1 MVTYKKN
8 NMNFIVKSIRRF
20 PYLFLTFLFAS
31 GIVLEY
37 TFQLDLANQIGLG
50 LSFVVAISTF
60 FLYVKMPTLSLPSK
74 TSFLSILFILLVFFF
89 LGGIFEY
96 ACHPIPSDEL
106 QSCGATELKERVA
119 QIKSVPKL
127 TKGGK
132 ISCESE
138 VYLETENRNENDKVS
153 VFALLTFDTCSVSFK
168 KGDVVVIS
176 SSLKSTENNETI
188 GFNYDTYLRK
198 KGVEATS
205 FVKDYRILKTLDKL
219 SLETYASGLN
229 LFLQNS
235 VMADN
240 DVDECNARDL
250 IVAIT
255 LGDKTDMD
263 DGLKDAYSKA
273 GTSHLLA
280 VSGLHVGII
289 ILIVETLVGFVIHP
303 KRRRYA
309 FAAVLLAI
317 IWGYAFL
324 TGLTASV
331 VRTAFM
337 YTVYRVAMLLFSK
350 PNPINVVS
358 FTAFVMLVYN
368 PFNVFDLGFQLS
380 FSAVYSILLFGQ
392 PLINGFEKFLPEI
405 KLKGRVGMCLSK
417 LRTYVLGS
425 VAISL
430 SAQILTTPIILL
442 TFHTLPILSIV
453 SSLFTIPLVTLLIPL
468 SFIYYGFFVLSTL
481 LPVLTSVASGVLY
494 LTLSVAK
501 SVNAIVRYT
510 ADVSFCTVDRLP
522 FYCYDVAVYV
532 AVFLLIVAYYNYRRI
547 LLLWISV
554 SISVAYFVAASIDG
568 MNTKKCRMLAVYNVN
583 GVRAVN
589 RMTESN
595 TLFGCNDTLK
605 VSKKAGE
612 FWTNGLM
619 PSPSSTEENFFDF
632 EKQRV
637 YVLSDREEMKR
648 DVMTPLDVDV
658 LILTDN
664 VAAKL
669 CDLKNFRFRKLIV
682 DGSNKYYV
690 AKKWREE
697 REKGRV
703 DCHIVRFD
711 GSWVEYSH

>member
-1 MVTYKKN
+1 
-8 NMNFIVKSIRRF
+8 
-20 PYLFLTFLFAS
+20 
-31 GIVLEY
+31 
-37 TFQLDLANQIGLG
+37 
-50 LSFVVAISTF
+50 
-60 FLYVKMPTLSLPSK
+60 
-74 TSFLSILFILLVFFF
+74 
-89 LGGIFEY
+89 
-96 ACHPIPSDEL
+96 
-106 QSCGATELKERVA
+106 
-119 QIKSVPKL
+119 
-127 TKGGK
+127 
-132 ISCESE
+132 
-138 VYLETENRNENDKVS
+138 
-153 VFALLTFDTCSVSFK
+153 
-168 KGDVVVIS
+168 
-176 SSLKSTENNETI
+176 
-188 GFNYDTYLRK
+188 
-198 KGVEATS
+198 
-205 FVKDYRILKTLDKL
+205 
-219 SLETYASGLN
+219 
-229 LFLQNS
+229 
-235 VMADN
+235 MADN

-309 FAAVLLAI
+309 FAAVLLTI

-324 TGLTASV
+324 TGLAASV

-368 PFNVFDLGFQLS
+368 PFNIFDLGFQLS

-392 PLINGFEKFLPEI
+392 PLINGFGKFFPEI

-468 SFIYYGFFVLSTL
+468 SFVYYGFFVLSTL

-532 AVFLLIVAYYNYRRI
+532 VVFLLVAAYYNYRRI
-547 LLLWISV
+547 LLLWISA
-554 SISVAYFVAASIDG
+554 SISVVYFVTASIDG
-568 MNTKKCRMLAVYNVN
+568 VNIKKCRMLAVYNAN
-583 GVRAVN
+583 GVTAVN

-605 VSKKAGE
+605 VAKKAGE
-612 FWTNGLM
+612 FWTNRLM
-619 PSPSSTEENFFDF
+619 PSPSSTEETFFDF
-632 EKQRV
+632 EKQRI
-637 YVLSDREEMKR
+637 YVLSDKNEIKREPMS
-648 DVMTPLDVDV
+648 PLEVDV
-658 LILTDN
+658 LILADN

-669 CDLKNFRFRKLIV
+669 SELKNFRFRKLIV

-690 AKKWREE
+690 AKEWREE
-697 REKGRV
+697 REQGRV

-711 GSWVEYSH
+711 GSWIGHSR

>member
-1 MVTYKKN
+1 MD
-8 NMNFIVKSIRRF
+8 FIIKSIRRF
-20 PYLFLTFLFAS
+20 PYLFLTFFFAS
-31 GIVLEY
+31 GIVSEY
-37 TFQLDLANQIGLG
+37 TFQFGSANQIGLAS
-50 LSFVVAISTF
+50 SFVLAISTF
-60 FLYVKMPTLSLPSK
+60 FFYVKKTVSK
-74 TSFLSILFILLVFFF
+74 FLFLSILSLLSAFFF
-89 LGGIFEY
+89 LGGIFEHS
-96 ACHPIPSDEL
+96 CHPISSNEL
-106 QSCGATELKERVA
+106 QSCGATELNVRVA

-127 TKGGK
+127 TRGGK
-132 ISCESE
+132 ISCESD
-138 VYLETENRNENDKVS
+138 VYFETEKRNEKAS
-153 VFALLTFDTCSVSFK
+153 VFAMLTFDTCSVSFK
-168 KGDVVVIS
+168 KGDFVVFS
-176 SSLKSTENNETI
+176 SSLKSTESNETV

-205 FVKDYRILKTLDKL
+205 FVKDYRVLKSSDRL

-229 LFLQNS
+229 AFLQNS
-235 VMADN
+235 VEAKD
-240 DVDECNARDL
+240 DVDEINARDL

-289 ILIVETLVGFVIHP
+289 ILIVECLVGLVIHP

-309 FAAVLLAI
+309 FATVLIAI

-324 TGLTASV
+324 TGLAASV

-337 YTVYRVAMLLFSK
+337 YTVYRVALLLFSK
-350 PNPINVVS
+350 PNPIHVVS

-392 PLINGFEKFLPEI
+392 PLINGFEKLIPEI

-453 SSLFTIPLVTLLIPL
+453 SSLITIPLVTLLIPL

-481 LPVLTSVASGVLY
+481 LPVLTYVTSGVLY
-494 LTLSVAK
+494 LTLGVAK
-501 SVNAIVRYT
+501 VVNAIVCYT
-510 ADVSFCTVDRLP
+510 ADISFCTVDRLP
-522 FYCYDVAVYV
+522 FYGYDVAVYIV
-532 AVFLLIVAYYNYRRI
+532 VFLLLVAYHNYRRI
-547 LLLWISV
+547 LLLWISS
-554 SISVAYFVAASIDG
+554 SISVVYFVAATIDG
-568 MNTKKCRMLAVYNVN
+568 MNTKNCRMFAVYNVN
-583 GVRAVN
+583 GVTAVN
-589 RMTESN
+589 RMMGSN

-605 VSKKAGE
+605 VVKKAGD
-612 FWTNGLM
+612 FWTNRLM
-619 PSPSSTEENFFDF
+619 PSPSSTEETFFDF
-632 EKQRV
+632 EKQRI
-637 YVLSDREEMKR
+637 YVLSDKNEIKR
-648 DVMTPLDVDV
+648 DPMSPLEVDV
-658 LILTDN
+658 LILADN

-669 CDLKNFRFRKLIV
+669 SELKNFRFRKLIV

-697 REKGRV
+697 REQGRV

-711 GSWVEYSH
+711 GSWVEYSNRK

>member
-1 MVTYKKN
+1 
-8 NMNFIVKSIRRF
+8 MNFIVKSIRRF

-31 GIVLEY
+31 GIALEY
-37 TFQLDLANQIGLG
+37 TFHFDLANQIGLG
-50 LSFVVAISTF
+50 LSFVVAFSTF
-60 FLYVKMPTLSLPSK
+60 FIYVKMPTLSRSSK
-74 TSFLSILFILLVFFF
+74 TSFSSIFSILLVFFF
-89 LGGIFEY
+89 LGGIFEH

-106 QSCGATELKERVA
+106 QSCGATGMKERVA

-138 VYLETENRNENDKVS
+138 VYLTAESRNGNGKVS

-168 KGDVVVIS
+168 KGDFVVIS
-176 SSLKSTENNETI
+176 SSLKSTESNETI
-188 GFNYDTYLRK
+188 GFNYDTYLCK

-205 FVKDYRILKTLDKL
+205 FVKDYRTLKSSDNL
-219 SLETYASGLN
+219 SLETYASDIN

-235 VMADN
+235 VRAGN
-240 DVDECNARDL
+240 DIDECNARDL
-250 IVAIT
+250 VVAIT

-289 ILIVETLVGFVIHP
+289 ILIVEALVGFVIHP

-324 TGLTASV
+324 TGLAASV

-368 PFNVFDLGFQLS
+368 PFNIFDLGFQLS
-380 FSAVYSILLFGQ
+380 FAAVCSILLFGQ
-392 PLINGFEKFLPEI
+392 PLVNGFEKWVPEF

-425 VAISL
+425 VAISI

-468 SFIYYGFFVLSTL
+468 TFIYYGFFVLPTL

-494 LTLSVAK
+494 LTLSVAR

-532 AVFLLIVAYYNYRRI
+532 AVFLLVAAYYNYRRI
-547 LLLWISV
+547 LLLWISA

-568 MNTKKCRMLAVYNVN
+568 INIKRCRMLAVYNVN
-583 GVRAVN
+583 GVTAVN
-589 RMTESN
+589 RMTETN

-605 VSKKAGE
+605 VAKKAGE
-612 FWTNGLM
+612 FWTNRLM
-619 PSPSSTEENFFDF
+619 PSPSSAEETFFDF
-632 EKQRV
+632 DNHRV
-637 YVLSDREEMKR
+637 YILSDKEEIKREPIS
-648 DVMTPLDVDV
+648 PLEVDV
-658 LILTDN
+658 LILTNN
-664 VAAKL
+664 VAVKL
-669 CDLKNFRFRKLIV
+669 SELKNFRFKKLIV

-690 AKKWREE
+690 AKKWSEE
-697 REKGRV
+697 REKSGV
-703 DCHIVRFD
+703 DCHIVKLD
-711 GSWVEYSH
+711 GSWIECSNRK

>member
-1 MVTYKKN
+1 
-8 NMNFIVKSIRRF
+8 MNFIVKSIRRF

-31 GIVLEY
+31 GIALEY
-37 TFQLDLANQIGLG
+37 TFQFDLANQIGLG
-50 LSFVVAISTF
+50 LSFVVAFSTF
-60 FLYVKMPTLSLPSK
+60 FIYVKMPTLSRSSK
-74 TSFLSILFILLVFFF
+74 TSVSSIFSILLVFFF
-89 LGGIFEY
+89 LGGIFEH
-96 ACHPIPSDEL
+96 ACHPISSDEL
-106 QSCGATELKERVA
+106 QSCGATGMMERVA

-138 VYLETENRNENDKVS
+138 VYLTAENRNENDKVS

-168 KGDVVVIS
+168 KGDFVVFS
-176 SSLKSTENNETI
+176 SSLKSTESNETI

-205 FVKDYRILKTLDKL
+205 FVKDYRTLKSSDNL
-219 SLETYASGLN
+219 SLETYASDIN

-235 VMADN
+235 VRAGN
-240 DVDECNARDL
+240 DIDECNARDL
-250 IVAIT
+250 VVAIT

-289 ILIVETLVGFVIHP
+289 ILIVEALVGFVIHP

-324 TGLTASV
+324 TGLAASV

-358 FTAFVMLVYN
+358 FTAFLMLVYN
-368 PFNVFDLGFQLS
+368 PFNIFDLGFQLS

-392 PLINGFEKFLPEI
+392 PLVNGFEKWVPEF
-405 KLKGRVGMCLSK
+405 KLKGRVGICLSK

-425 VAISL
+425 VAISI

-468 SFIYYGFFVLSTL
+468 TFIYYGFFVLSTL

-501 SVNAIVRYT
+501 LVNTIVCYT

-522 FYCYDVAVYV
+522 FCCYDVVAYV
-532 AVFLLIVAYYNYRRI
+532 VVFLLVAAYYNYRRI
-547 LLLWISV
+547 LLLWVSA
-554 SISVAYFVAASIDG
+554 SISVVYFVAASIDG
-568 MNTKKCRMLAVYNVN
+568 INIKRCRMLAVYNVN
-583 GVRAVN
+583 GVTAVN
-589 RMTESN
+589 RMTETN

-605 VSKKAGE
+605 VAKKAGE
-612 FWTNGLM
+612 FWTNRLM
-619 PSPSSTEENFFDF
+619 PSPSSAEETFFDF
-632 EKQRV
+632 DNHRV
-637 YVLSDREEMKR
+637 YILSDKEEIKREPIS
-648 DVMTPLDVDV
+648 PLEVDV
-658 LILTDN
+658 LILTNN
-664 VAAKL
+664 VAVKL
-669 CDLKNFRFRKLIV
+669 SELKNFRFKKLIV

-690 AKKWREE
+690 VKKWREE

-703 DCHIVRFD
+703 DCHIVKLD
-711 GSWVEYSH
+711 GSWIECSNRK

>member
-1 MVTYKKN
+1 
-8 NMNFIVKSIRRF
+8 MNFIVKSIRRF

-31 GIVLEY
+31 GIVSEY
-37 TFQLDLANQIGLG
+37 TFQFDFANQIGLVV
-50 LSFVVAISTF
+50 SFIAAISTF
-60 FLYVKMPTLSLPSK
+60 FIYLKMPTLSRSSK
-74 TSFLSILFILLVFFF
+74 TSFSSIFSILLVFFF
-89 LGGIFEY
+89 LGGIFEH
-96 ACHPIPSDEL
+96 ACHPISSDEL
-106 QSCGATELKERVA
+106 QSCGATGMMERVA

-132 ISCESE
+132 ISCESD
-138 VYLETENRNENDKVS
+138 VYLTAESRNWNGKVS

-168 KGDVVVIS
+168 KGDFVVIS
-176 SSLKSTENNETI
+176 SSLKSTESNETI

-205 FVKDYRILKTLDKL
+205 FVKDYRTLKSSDNL
-219 SLETYASGLN
+219 SLETYASDIN

-235 VMADN
+235 VRADN
-240 DVDECNARDL
+240 DIDECNARDL
-250 IVAIT
+250 VVAIT

-273 GTSHLLA
+273 GASHLLA

-289 ILIVETLVGFVIHP
+289 ILIVEALVGFVIHP

-324 TGLTASV
+324 TGLAASV

-392 PLINGFEKFLPEI
+392 PLINGFEKWVPEF

-425 VAISL
+425 VAISI

-468 SFIYYGFFVLSTL
+468 TFIYYGFFVLSTS
-481 LPVLTSVASGVLY
+481 LPVLTSVSSGVLF
-494 LTLSVAK
+494 LTLNVAK
-501 SVNAIVRYT
+501 LVNTIVCYT
-510 ADVSFCTVDRLP
+510 ADASFCTVDRLP
-522 FYCYDVAVYV
+522 FCCYDVVAYV
-532 AVFLLIVAYYNYRRI
+532 VVFLLVVAYFNYRRA
-547 LLLWISV
+547 LLLWVSA

-568 MNTKKCRMLAVYNVN
+568 INIKRCRMLAVYNVN
-583 GVRAVN
+583 GVTAVN
-589 RMTESN
+589 RMTETN

-605 VSKKAGE
+605 VAKKAGE
-612 FWTNGLM
+612 FWTNRLM
-619 PSPSSTEENFFDF
+619 PSPSSAEKTFFDF
-632 EKQRV
+632 DNHRV
-637 YVLSDREEMKR
+637 YILSDKEEIKREP
-648 DVMTPLDVDV
+648 TSPLEVDV
-658 LILTDN
+658 LILTNN
-664 VAAKL
+664 VAVKL
-669 CDLKNFRFRKLIV
+669 SELKNFRFKKLIV

-690 AKKWREE
+690 AKKWSEE
-697 REKGRV
+697 REKSGV
-703 DCHIVRFD
+703 DCHIVKLD
-711 GSWVEYSH
+711 GSWIECSNRK

>member
-1 MVTYKKN
+1 
-8 NMNFIVKSIRRF
+8 MNFIVKSIRRF

-31 GIVLEY
+31 GIVSEY
-37 TFQLDLANQIGLG
+37 SFQFDFANQIGLVV
-50 LSFVVAISTF
+50 SFIAAIFTF
-60 FLYVKMPTLSLPSK
+60 FIYLKMPALLQSSK
-74 TSFLSILFILLVFFF
+74 TSFSAILFMLLVFFF
-89 LGGIFEY
+89 LGGIFEH
-96 ACHPIPSDEL
+96 ACHPISSDEL
-106 QSCGATELKERVA
+106 QTCGATEMKERVA

-138 VYLETENRNENDKVS
+138 VYLETGKRDGSGKAP

-168 KGDVVVIS
+168 KGDFVVIS
-176 SSLKSTENNETI
+176 SSLKSTESNETI

-205 FVKDYRILKTLDKL
+205 FVKDYRTLKSSDNL
-219 SLETYASGLN
+219 SLETYASDIN

-235 VMADN
+235 VRTDN
-240 DVDECNARDL
+240 DVDEYNARDL
-250 IVAIT
+250 VVAIT

-263 DGLKDAYSKA
+263 DGLKEAYSKA

-289 ILIVETLVGFVIHP
+289 ILIIETLVGFVIHP
-303 KRRRYA
+303 KRRKYA
-309 FAAVLLAI
+309 FAAVLLTI

-324 TGLTASV
+324 TGLAASV

-337 YTVYRVAMLLFSK
+337 YTVYRVAILLFSK

-368 PFNVFDLGFQLS
+368 PFNIFDLGFQLS

-392 PLINGFEKFLPEI
+392 PLINGVEKLMPEF

-417 LRTYVLGS
+417 LRTYVSGS

-430 SAQILTTPIILL
+430 SAQLLTTPIILL

-468 SFIYYGFFVLSTL
+468 SFLYFGLFVLSTL
-481 LPVLTSVASGVLY
+481 LPVLSFVASGVLC

-501 SVNAIVRYT
+501 TVNVIVWYT
-510 ADVSFCTVDRLP
+510 ADISFCTVDRLP
-522 FYCYDVAVYV
+522 FYYYDVAVYV
-532 AVFLLIVAYYNYRRI
+532 AVFLSVAAYYNYRRI
-547 LLLWISV
+547 LLLWISA
-554 SISVAYFVAASIDG
+554 SISVVYFVGATIDG
-568 MNTKKCRMLAVYNVN
+568 MATKKCRMLAVYNVN
-583 GVRAVN
+583 GVTAVN
-589 RMTESN
+589 RMIETN
-595 TLFGCNDTLK
+595 TLYGCNDTFK
-605 VSKKAGE
+605 VAKKAGE
-612 FWTNGLM
+612 FWTNRLM
-619 PSPSSTEENFFDF
+619 PSPSSTDETFFDF
-632 EKQRV
+632 DNHRV
-637 YVLSDREEMKR
+637 YILLDKEEIKRESKS
-648 DVMTPLDVDV
+648 PLEVDV
-658 LILTDN
+658 LILASN
-664 VAAKL
+664 VTAKL
-669 CDLKNFRFRKLIV
+669 SDLRNFRFRKLIV

-690 AKKWREE
+690 AKKWVEE
-697 REKGRV
+697 RKNGIE

-711 GSWVEYSH
+711 GSWIEYSNRK

>member
-1 MVTYKKN
+1 
-8 NMNFIVKSIRRF
+8 MNFIVKSIRRF

-31 GIVLEY
+31 GIALEY
-37 TFQLDLANQIGLG
+37 TFQFDLANQIGLAF
-50 LSFVVAISTF
+50 SFVVAISTF
-60 FLYVKMPTLSLPSK
+60 FLYVKMPTLSRSSK

-89 LGGIFEY
+89 LGGIFEH
-96 ACHPIPSDEL
+96 ACHPISSDEL
-106 QSCGATELKERVA
+106 QSFGATGVKERVA

-138 VYLETENRNENDKVS
+138 VYLTAESRNGNGKVS

-168 KGDVVVIS
+168 KGDLVVIS
-176 SSLKSTENNETI
+176 SSLKSTESNETI

-205 FVKDYRILKTLDKL
+205 FVKDYRTLKSSDDL
-219 SLETYASGLN
+219 SLETYASDIN

-235 VMADN
+235 VRTDN

-250 IVAIT
+250 VVAIT

-289 ILIVETLVGFVIHP
+289 ILIVEALVGFVIHP

-324 TGLTASV
+324 TGLAASV

-368 PFNVFDLGFQLS
+368 PFNIFDLGFQLS

-392 PLINGFEKFLPEI
+392 PLVNGFEKWMPEF

-468 SFIYYGFFVLSTL
+468 AFIYYGFFVLSTL
-481 LPVLTSVASGVLY
+481 LPVLTFVSSGVLF
-494 LTLSVAK
+494 LALNVAK
-501 SVNAIVRYT
+501 LVNTIVCYT

-522 FYCYDVAVYV
+522 FCCYDVAVYV
-532 AVFLLIVAYYNYRRI
+532 AVLLSVAAYYNYRRI
-547 LLLWISV
+547 LLLWVSA
-554 SISVAYFVAASIDG
+554 SISVVYFVGATIDG
-568 MNTKKCRMLAVYNVN
+568 MATKKCRMLAVYNVN
-583 GVRAVN
+583 GVTAVN
-589 RMTESN
+589 RLTETN

-605 VSKKAGE
+605 VAKKAGE
-612 FWTNGLM
+612 FWINRLM
-619 PSPSSTEENFFDF
+619 PSPSSAEETFFDF
-632 EKQRV
+632 DNHRV
-637 YVLSDREEMKR
+637 YILSDKEEIKREPIS
-648 DVMTPLDVDV
+648 PLEVDV
-658 LILTDN
+658 LILTNN
-664 VAAKL
+664 VTVSL
-669 CDLKNFRFRKLIV
+669 SELKNFRFKKLIV

-690 AKKWREE
+690 AKKWSEE
-697 REKGRV
+697 REKSGV
-703 DCHIVRFD
+703 DCHIVKLD
-711 GSWVEYSH
+711 GSWIECSNRK